1 MMEFFNEYVIVLIA
15 LLISIAM
22 AIIRVIKGP
31 TAPDRIV
38 GLDTINT
45 IVIVGMVVFGT
56 AFNEIIYIDVAIVY
70 ALLSFIS
77 TLFIAK
83 YLEGG
88 DFYYTWVYFTC
99 YNPVSYVKVCFC
111 HTNKERP
118 NNISNKY

>member
-1 MMEFFNEYVIVLIA
+1 MIEFYNLYLMILIVLLFCII
-15 LLISIAM
+15 L
-22 AIIRVIKGP
+22 AIIRVILGP

-45 IVIVGMVVFGT
+45 IIIVGMIIFGA
-56 AFNEIIYIDVAIVY
+56 AFREVIFIDVAIVY

-88 DFYYTWVYFTC
+88 EF
-99 YNPVSYVKVCFC
+99 
-111 HTNKERP
+111 
-118 NNISNKY
+118 

>member
-1 MMEFFNEYVIVLIA
+1 MMDFEYLVVLLA
-15 LLISIAM
+15 LLFCIIMAM
-22 AIIRVIKGP
+22 IRVIRGP

-45 IVIVGMVVFGT
+45 IVIISMVIFGA
-56 AFNEIIYIDVAIVY
+56 AFNEVIYIDVAIVY

-88 DFYYTWVYFTC
+88 DF
-99 YNPVSYVKVCFC
+99 
-111 HTNKERP
+111 
-118 NNISNKY
+118 

>member
-1 MMEFFNEYVIVLIA
+1 MNFFDIPDIYLVVLG
-15 LLISIAM
+15 LLFLSIIM

-45 IVIVGMVVFGT
+45 IVIVSMIIFGL
-56 AFNEIIYIDVAIVY
+56 AAGSVIYVDVAIVY
-70 ALLSFIS
+70 AFLSFIS

-88 DFYYTWVYFTC
+88 EF
-99 YNPVSYVKVCFC
+99 
-111 HTNKERP
+111 
-118 NNISNKY
+118 

>member
-1 MMEFFNEYVIVLIA
+1 MMEFFNVYLIVLIA
-15 LLISIAM
+15 LFLSIIM
-22 AIIRVIKGP
+22 AIIRIIKGP

-45 IVIVGMVVFGT
+45 IVIVSMVIFGA

-88 DFYYTWVYFTC
+88 DF
-99 YNPVSYVKVCFC
+99 
-111 HTNKERP
+111 
-118 NNISNKY
+118 

>member
-1 MMEFFNEYVIVLIA
+1 MIEYFNEYIIILIA
-15 LLISIAM
+15 LLICVIMS
-22 AIIRVIKGP
+22 IIRVARGP

-45 IVIVGMVVFGT
+45 IVISSMVIFGA
-56 AFNEIIYIDVAIVY
+56 AFREVIYIDVAIVY

-88 DFYYTWVYFTC
+88 DY
-99 YNPVSYVKVCFC
+99 
-111 HTNKERP
+111 
-118 NNISNKY
+118 

>member
-1 MMEFFNEYVIVLIA
+1 MGKEDFRMIQVDVFNNEYLIVLGVLLVCILMA
-15 LLISIAM
+15 L
-22 AIIRVIKGP
+22 IRVIKGP

-45 IVIVGMVVFGT
+45 IVIVGMVIFGVASAT
-56 AFNEIIYIDVAIVY
+56 IIYIDVAIVY

-88 DFYYTWVYFTC
+88 DF
-99 YNPVSYVKVCFC
+99 
-111 HTNKERP
+111 
-118 NNISNKY
+118 

>member
-1 MMEFFNEYVIVLIA
+1 MNSKIIVI
-15 LLISIAM
+15 M
-22 AIIRVIKGP
+22 AIIRVVRGP

-45 IVIVGMVVFGT
+45 IVISSMVIFGA
-56 AFNEIIYIDVAIVY
+56 AFREVIYIDVAIVY

-88 DFYYTWVYFTC
+88 DY
-99 YNPVSYVKVCFC
+99 
-111 HTNKERP
+111 
-118 NNISNKY
+118 

>member
-1 MMEFFNEYVIVLIA
+1 MNFFDIPDIYLVVLG
-15 LLISIAM
+15 LLFLSIIM

-45 IVIVGMVVFGT
+45 IVIVSMIIFGLVSGSV
-56 AFNEIIYIDVAIVY
+56 IYVDVAIVY
-70 ALLSFIS
+70 AFLSFIS

-88 DFYYTWVYFTC
+88 GF
-99 YNPVSYVKVCFC
+99 
-111 HTNKERP
+111 
-118 NNISNKY
+118 